1 MSKTRLIFN
10 PVSDR
15 HRSRRK
21 VDALRAATE
30 RVGGLEWVQ
39 TERPGHAVELA
50 ERAALEGAHLVVA
63 VGGDGTVHE
72 VLNGLI
78 RLPQEKRP
86 AMGVVPLG
94 SGNDFAF
101 ASRISTDARAALERA
116 LGGEPRPVDVAR
128 ITDAAG
134 RSRYFG
140 NSAGLLFDAAVNIE
154 SHRIRR
160 VHGFAMY
167 LTATVR
173 AMLRSFEPTHLKITT
188 DGRVAEHDLLMLTLG
203 NGPREGGGFMTT
215 PQALND
221 DGELD
226 CTMIR
231 PVSRLIM
238 VPMLL
243 SVMRGAHG
251 RSGRVSMS
259 RFRTMKIEADRPV
272 PVHLDG
278 ELWAD
283 YDADVRQ
290 LEVTILPA
298 ALQVIR

>member
-50 ERAALEGAHLVVA
+50 ERAALEGARLVVA

-78 RLPQEKRP
+78 RLPPEKRP

-101 ASRISTDARAALERA
+101 ASRISTDARVALERA
-116 LGGEPRPVDVAR
+116 LGGEPRPVDVAQ

-203 NGPREGGGFMTT
+203 NGPREGGGFMAT
-215 PQALND
+215 PHAIND

-231 PVSRLIM
+231 PLSRLM
-238 VPMLL
+238 MAPMLL
-243 SVMRGAHG
+243 SVMRGTHG

-259 RFRTMKIEADRPV
+259 RFRTMTIQADRAV